1 MKTSLDNNQLMDA
14 LKNAST
20 MLQEMRTAL
29 LSPKNYYELYMSVC
43 DQLQHLEQF
52 LLVEY
57 QKSKNLT
64 NLYEMVQYAGNI
76 VPRLYLLVTVGS
88 IYMRTKEATRKN
100 ILKDLVEMCRGVQHP
115 LRGLFLRNYLLQ
127 STRNQLPDVDTVE
140 SFEEGSI
147 DDSVSFIIANFSEM
161 NKLWVRMQHQG
172 HTKEKAKREKE
183 RQELR
188 ILVGT
193 NLVRLSQLDGV
204 DSNIYRKVRL
214 IEQ

>member
-115 LRGLFLRNYLLQ
+115 LRGLFLRNYLPVSYTHL
-127 STRNQLPDVDTVE
+127 TLP
-140 SFEEGSI
+140 
-147 DDSVSFIIANFSEM
+147 
-161 NKLWVRMQHQG
+161 
-172 HTKEKAKREKE
+172 TKA
-183 RQELR
+183 
-188 ILVGT
+188 
-193 NLVRLSQLDGV
+193 
-204 DSNIYRKVRL
+204 
-214 IEQ
+214 

>member
-1 MKTSLDNNQLMDA
+1 
-14 LKNAST
+14 
-20 MLQEMRTAL
+20 MLTL
-29 LSPKNYYELYMSVC
+29 NL
-43 DQLQHLEQF
+43 HLF
-52 LLVEY
+52 
-57 QKSKNLT
+57 
-64 NLYEMVQYAGNI
+64 
-76 VPRLYLLVTVGS
+76 
-88 IYMRTKEATRKN
+88 
-100 ILKDLVEMCRGVQHP
+100 C
-115 LRGLFLRNYLLQ
+115 
-127 STRNQLPDVDTVE
+127 

>member
-1 MKTSLDNNQLMDA
+1 M
-14 LKNAST
+14 
-20 MLQEMRTAL
+20 
-29 LSPKNYYELYMSVC
+29 
-43 DQLQHLEQF
+43 
-52 LLVEY
+52 
-57 QKSKNLT
+57 
-64 NLYEMVQYAGNI
+64 
-76 VPRLYLLVTVGS
+76 
-88 IYMRTKEATRKN
+88 
-100 ILKDLVEMCRGVQHP
+100 
-115 LRGLFLRNYLLQ
+115 
-127 STRNQLPDVDTVE
+127 
-140 SFEEGSI
+140 
-147 DDSVSFIIANFSEM
+147 SFIIANFSEM